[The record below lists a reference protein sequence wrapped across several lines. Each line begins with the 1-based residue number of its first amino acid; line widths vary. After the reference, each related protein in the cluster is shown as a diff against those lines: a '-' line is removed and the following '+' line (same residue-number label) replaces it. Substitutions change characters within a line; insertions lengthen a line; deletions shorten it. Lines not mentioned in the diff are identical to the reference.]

1 MAEYKDFL
9 DLFSDE
15 NDMDYNYTD
24 PIYVVD
30 KVVNFCVTADVNR
43 FGAKFT
49 PILYTINFLLSIIGN
64 GLVLCIIYKYEKLT
78 CVTNIF
84 LLNLVISDLLFAS
97 SLPFWA
103 LYYFYGWIFGPVMCK
118 LVGCVYVIGFYSSI
132 LFLTLMTFDRYLA
145 VVHAINAAKRR
156 RKIYACVSSAVVWC
170 ISLLASVK
178 ELVLYNV
185 WKDPRVGHLCEETG
199 FSNEIMIKWQLV
211 GYYQQFVI
219 FFLFPLA
226 MVMYCYV
233 RITVRIMSTQMRG
246 KCRAVKLIFV
256 IIFTFFVC
264 WTPYNVV
271 IMLRA
276 LQISTSDDSDPCFEV
291 LNYALYVTRNIA
303 YLYCCVSPVFY
314 TFVGKKFQSHFR
326 KLLAKR
332 IPCLKRNILT
342 SQNSNSRRTSQKSPH
357 NTYEYEKGTGLQTR
371 V

>member
-1 MAEYKDFL
+1 MAEYNDFL
-9 DLFSDE
+9 ALLNDE

-30 KVVNFCVTADVNR
+30 KLVNLCATADVNK
-43 FGAKFT
+43 FGAQFT
-49 PILYTINFLLSIIGN
+49 PILYTINFLLSITGN

-78 CVTNIF
+78 SITNIF

-103 LYYFYGWIFGPVMCK
+103 VYYFYGWIFGPVMCK
-118 LVGCVYVIGFYSSI
+118 LVGSVYFIGFNSSI

-145 VVHAINAAKRR
+145 VVHAINAAKWR

-185 WKDPRVGHLCEETG
+185 RKDPLDGHLCEAAG
-199 FSNEIMIKWQLV
+199 WQLPAGWQLA

-226 MVMYCYV
+226 MIMYCYV
-233 RITVRIMSTQMRG
+233 RIMVRIMSTQMRG

-271 IMLRA
+271 NLLIA
-276 LQISTSDDSDPCFEV
+276 LQISTSDDSEQCSEA

-332 IPCLKRNILT
+332 IPCLKRHILT
-342 SQNSNSRRTSQKSPH
+342 SQSSNSRRTSQKSPH
-357 NTYEYEKGTGLQTR
+357 TMYEYEKGTGLQTR

>member
-30 KVVNFCVTADVNR
+30 KLVNLCATADVNR

-78 CVTNIF
+78 SITNIF

-103 LYYFYGWIFGPVMCK
+103 LYHLYGWIFDSVMCK
-118 LVGCVYVIGFYSSI
+118 LVGSLYFLGFYSSI

-145 VVHAINAAKRR
+145 VVHAINAPKWR

-185 WKDPRVGHLCEETG
+185 REDPRDGYLCEETG
-199 FSNEIMIKWQLV
+199 FSNAIMIKWQLV

-271 IMLRA
+271 ILLRA
-276 LQISTSDDSDPCFEV
+276 LQISTSDDSESCSEV
-291 LNYALYVTRNIA
+291 LNHAMYVTRNIA

-314 TFVGKKFQSHFR
+314 TFVGKKFQSHFWQ
-326 KLLAKR
+326 LLAKR
-332 IPCLKRNILT
+332 IPCLKRHIMT
-342 SQNSNSRRTSQKSPH
+342 SQSGNSRITSQKSPH
-357 NTYEYEKGTGLQTR
+357 TMYEYEKGTGLQAR
-371 V
+371 A